1 MKWLATYYGN
11 DGSSRL
17 KPGRSA
23 AFPTEVRDRS
33 LEWMNYR
40 IPMVWSE
47 MAGYILWQWW
57 IPAFAG
63 MDELLEYEAVMDYSF
78 PD

>member
-1 MKWLATYYGN
+1 
-11 DGSSRL
+11 
-17 KPGRSA
+17 
-23 AFPTEVRDRS
+23 
-33 LEWMNYR
+33 MNYR